1 MYGGGADVKAA
12 RSDLEVFSLEG
23 NCLQRLELQKKYNN
37 DAFKGSDVQVTSED
51 LKFHFILFLKYSNYQ
66 F

>member
-23 NCLQRLELQKKYNN
+23 NCLQRLELQKNTTMMPSKVLMC
-37 DAFKGSDVQVTSED
+37 KLL
-51 LKFHFILFLKYSNYQ
+51 LKI
-66 F
+66 